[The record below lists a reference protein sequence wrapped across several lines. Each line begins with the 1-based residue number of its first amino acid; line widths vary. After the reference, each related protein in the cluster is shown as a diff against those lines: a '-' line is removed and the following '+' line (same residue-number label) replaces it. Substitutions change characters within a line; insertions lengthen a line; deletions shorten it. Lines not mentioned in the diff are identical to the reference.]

1 MRKQRVEI
9 YSSSKKFLTIRNLRH
24 GLNKQRQ
31 PPEVLYK
38 KAVLK
43 NFAKFIGK
51 HLCWSLFLLKV
62 QAQAYN
68 FIKKILQHRCFP
80 VNIVKFLR
88 TFLRKFLIIAE
99 LKNTL
104 QSDSK
109 VVING
114 FKNNRMI
121 VVNPEKFTAIIYQT
135 NRCMTIQMRLLNLI
149 IKQPR
154 LCLLS
159 DSQVFNQMISSI
171 LVSMLAFF
179 VICCKPIKCI
189 NKA

>member
-9 YSSSKKFLTIRNLRH
+9 YSSSKKFLIITNLRH

-38 KAVLK
+38 KAVFK
-43 NFAKFIGK
+43 FFAKFTGK
-51 HLCWSLFLLKV
+51 HLCWSLFLLKL
-62 QAQAYN
+62 QAQAHN

-104 QSDSK
+104 QSDSE

-149 IKQPR
+149 IKQSR